1 MFRRAKLMLDGVPP
15 DVLRR
20 AVETG
25 TLNGR
30 IGLTDEK
37 GNPSCAAM
45 RPPLIEWTAGQP
57 ERA

>member
-15 DVLRR
+15 GVLRR

-25 TLNGR
+25 TLIGR
-30 IGLTDEK
+30 MGLTDEK

-45 RPPLIEWTAGQP
+45 RPPLIEWTAG
-57 ERA
+57 AA